1 METAITSRKDYLP
14 ATIEELNAFILIGK
28 QKLVAQKAKIK
39 AILDTRMAIAAQE
52 AALADAQ
59 DMAEILLDAE
69 VRMGE
74 ILEAIP
80 QAPPIG
86 FSNGNRKSL
95 PDDITKKQSH
105 QAQTLS
111 KNKDIVEQ
119 VKAEARENGEI
130 PTASKVYQIIKD
142 KPKRP
147 FSGPIIKHE
156 LVSPEFQAAFNQM
169 YVELKNASAM
179 KWKTTSYKAAAEMM
193 ENLLTIVQ
201 QLGR

>member
-1 METAITSRKDYLP
+1 METAITTRRDYLP
-14 ATIEELNAFILIGK
+14 ATVEELNTFILIGK

-80 QAPPIG
+80 DKKASSGGGSRSIPH
-86 FSNGNRKSL
+86 
-95 PDDITKKQSH
+95 DITHKQSH

-142 KPKRP
+142 KPKT
-147 FSGPIIKHE
+147 GPQEPSDAMSFATIAISQLERIHPKDPMRE
-156 LVSPEFQAAFNQM
+156 EA
-169 YVELKNASAM
+169 YRRVENWINKNR
-179 KWKTTSYKAAAEMM
+179 KGTK
-193 ENLLTIVQ
+193 
-201 QLGR
+201 

>member
-1 METAITSRKDYLP
+1 MELATMKEYLP
-14 ATIEELNAFILIGK
+14 ATAEELNTFILIGK

-39 AILDTRMAIAAQE
+39 AIENTRMAIAAQE

-80 QAPPIG
+80 GKFTSSQAG
-86 FSNGNRKSL
+86 TRSL
-95 PDDITKKQSH
+95 PPDITKKQSH

-130 PTASKVYQIIKD
+130 PTASKVYQIIKE
-142 KPKRP
+142 KPVIGKKDEDSDAVFHLKRWWKRATKKEKKT
-147 FSGPIIKHE
+147 FME
-156 LVSPEFQAAFNQM
+156 WTERER
-169 YVELKNASAM
+169 VEK
-179 KWKTTSYKAAAEMM
+179 
-193 ENLLTIVQ
+193 
-201 QLGR
+201 